1 MSVPTPHWQIW
12 YTVAR
17 DVSASALAM
26 TWKRVGEVD
35 TVPV

>member
-1 MSVPTPHWQIW
+1 MSVPTPHWQTW

-26 TWKRVGEVD
+26 TSKRVGELD
-35 TVPV
+35 TAPV